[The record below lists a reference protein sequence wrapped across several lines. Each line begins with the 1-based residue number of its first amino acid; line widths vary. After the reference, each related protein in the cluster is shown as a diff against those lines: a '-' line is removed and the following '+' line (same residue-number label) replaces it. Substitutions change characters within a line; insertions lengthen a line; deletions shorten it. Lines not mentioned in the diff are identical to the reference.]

1 MVKVKICGITNVAD
15 ALKAVELGADALGFV
30 LAESP
35 RKITLDK
42 LKEISFSIPPLVSR
56 VGVLVNEDIS
66 LAKSLLE
73 EGVLDYVQ
81 LHGDED
87 LKYCQRLPLRKVI
100 KAVRLQNRDDI
111 ENLKS
116 FKEVGAILID
126 SFVEGQRGGT
136 GKVAD
141 WSLALEAKKIGL
153 PLILSGGLNID
164 NVREA
169 ISRVRPYAVDVS
181 SGVEK
186 SPGRKDYQL
195 MEIFIRRAKMESRG
209 LHELA

>member
-42 LKEISFSIPPLVSR
+42 LKEISLAIPPLVSR

-66 LAKSLLE
+66 LAKSVLE

-87 LKYCQRLPLRKVI
+87 LKYCQPLPLRKVI
-100 KAVRLQNRDDI
+100 KAVRLKSRDDI

-136 GKVAD
+136 GKAAD
-141 WSLALEAKKIGL
+141 LSLALEAKKIGL

-181 SGVEK
+181 SGVETT
-186 SPGRKDYQL
+186 PGRKDYQL
-195 MEIFIRRAKMESRG
+195 METFIRRVKETNEKRG
-209 LHELA
+209 VR

>member
-1 MVKVKICGITNVAD
+1 MVKVKICGITSVAD

-42 LKEISFSIPPLVSR
+42 LKEISPAIPPLVSR
-56 VGVLVNEDIS
+56 VGVLVNEDIL
-66 LAKSLLE
+66 LAKSVLE

-87 LKYCQRLPLRKVI
+87 LKYCQRLPHRKVI
-100 KAVRLQNRDDI
+100 KAIRLRNRNDI

-136 GKVAD
+136 GKVAEL
-141 WSLALEAKKIGL
+141 SLALEAKKIGL
-153 PLILSGGLNID
+153 PLILSGGLNVD

-169 ISRVRPYAVDVS
+169 IARVRPYAVDVS
-181 SGVEK
+181 SGVETT
-186 SPGRKDYQL
+186 PGRKDYKL
-195 MEIFIRRAKMESRG
+195 MEIFIRRAKFESV
-209 LHELA
+209 

>member
-1 MVKVKICGITNVAD
+1 MVKVKICGITSVAD

-30 LAESP
+30 LAESS

-42 LKEISFSIPPLVSR
+42 LKEISLAIPPLVSR
-56 VGVLVNEDIS
+56 VGVLVNEDIL
-66 LAKSLLE
+66 LAKSVLE

-100 KAVRLQNRDDI
+100 KAIRLRNRNDI

-136 GKVAD
+136 GKAAD
-141 WSLALEAKKIGL
+141 LSLALEAKKIGL
-153 PLILSGGLNID
+153 PLILSGGLNVD

-169 ISRVRPYAVDVS
+169 IARVRPYAVDVS

-195 MEIFIRRAKMESRG
+195 MEIFIRRAKFESV
-209 LHELA
+209 

>member
-42 LKEISFSIPPLVSR
+42 LKEISLAIPPLVSR
-56 VGVLVNEDIS
+56 VGVFVNAEIS
-66 LAKSLLE
+66 VPKPALE
-73 EGVLDYVQ
+73 NGLLDYVQ

-87 LKYCQRLPLRKVI
+87 IKYCQRLPLRKVI
-100 KAVRLQNRDDI
+100 KAVRLQNKDVI
-111 ENLKS
+111 NNLES
-116 FKEVGAILID
+116 FKGVGAILID

-186 SPGRKDYQL
+186 SPRKKDYKL
-195 MEIFIRRAKMESRG
+195 MEIFIRRAKIESRI
-209 LHELA
+209 